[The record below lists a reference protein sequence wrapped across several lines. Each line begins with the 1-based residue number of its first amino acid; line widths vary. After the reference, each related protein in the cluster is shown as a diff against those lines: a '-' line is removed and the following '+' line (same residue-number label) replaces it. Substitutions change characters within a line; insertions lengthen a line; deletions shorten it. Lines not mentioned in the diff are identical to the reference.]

1 MAFEL
6 KTSSEISKQEKYE
19 LLLPQINSLISGEP
33 NLITNLANITSA
45 LKYSMDNFLW
55 VGFYLT
61 DNIKKNEL
69 VLGPFQGRVACTRI
83 PFGKGVCGTAS
94 EKKMTVIVDNVDE
107 FPGHIVCDS
116 LSKSE
121 IVIPVISDSEVI
133 AILDIDSDVHSNFDS
148 TDKLYLEKL
157 ISNIKYIFESC

>member
-1 MAFEL
+1 MSFDL
-6 KTSSEISKQEKYE
+6 KTATGISKQEKYE
-19 LLLPQINSLISGEP
+19 LLVPQINSIVEGEP

-55 VGFYLT
+55 VGFYLIDEAKAT
-61 DNIKKNEL
+61 EL

-83 PFGKGVCGTAS
+83 QFGNGVCGTAAES
-94 EKKMTVIVDNVDE
+94 KETVIVEDVDK

-121 IVIPVISDSEVI
+121 IVVPVIKDNRVV
-133 AILDIDSDVHSNFDS
+133 AVLDVDSDVHSNFDY
-148 TDKLYLEKL
+148 TDKIYLEK
-157 ISNIKYIFESC
+157 IINNIKNIF

>member
-6 KTSSEISKQEKYE
+6 KTSSGISKKEKYE
-19 LLLPQINSLISGEP
+19 LLEPQINSLICGEP

-45 LKYSMDNFLW
+45 LKFSMDYFLW
-55 VGFYLT
+55 VGFYIT
-61 DNIKKNEL
+61 DDLKKNEL

-83 PFGKGVCGTAS
+83 PFGKGVCGTAA
-94 EKKMTVIVDNVDE
+94 EKQKTIIVDNVDE

-121 IVIPVISDSEVI
+121 IVIPIILDSEVV
-133 AILDIDSDVHSNFDS
+133 AILDIDSDVHSNFDY
-148 TDKLYLEKL
+148 TDKLYLEKIL
-157 ISNIKYIFESC
+157 NNIKHIFKSC

>member
-1 MAFEL
+1 MSFEL
-6 KTSSEISKQEKYE
+6 KTASGISKHEKYE
-19 LLLPQINSLISGEP
+19 LLLSQIDALIDGES

-55 VGFYLT
+55 IGFYLS
-61 DNIKKNEL
+61 DDLKSDEL

-83 PFGKGVCGTAS
+83 PFGKGVCGTAA
-94 EKKMTVIVDNVDE
+94 ETRKTVIVDDVDK

-121 IVIPVISDSEVI
+121 IVVPVLKNNQTI
-133 AILDIDSDVHSNFDS
+133 AILDIDSDVHSNFDE
-148 TDKLYLEKL
+148 TDKLYLEK
-157 ISNIKYIFESC
+157 IINNINHIF